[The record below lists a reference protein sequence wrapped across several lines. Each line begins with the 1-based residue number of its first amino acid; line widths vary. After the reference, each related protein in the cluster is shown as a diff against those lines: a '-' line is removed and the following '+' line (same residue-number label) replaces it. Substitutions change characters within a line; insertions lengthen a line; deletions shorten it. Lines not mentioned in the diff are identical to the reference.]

1 VAVRPYRY
9 APILKDEIEKQVQEM
24 LAIGLIQQST
34 SHFSSPVL
42 LVKKKD
48 NTYRFCVDYHHLNDI
63 IEKGQ
68 FLVPIID
75 EFLDELSQASCF
87 SSLDLFAGFQQIPM
101 NLADCFK
108 IAFQTHVGHYEFRV
122 MSFGLTGAPHTIQ
135 KGMNSSLAPL
145 LRKSVL
151 VFFDD
156 ILVYSKTYQDHL
168 VHLEQVFQ
176 LLQEQQWRV
185 KLSMWSVAQRK
196 ISYMG
201 YVISEQGVANCADKV
216 STVAKWPTP

>member
-9 APILKDEIEKQVQEM
+9 APILKDEIEKKVQEM

-101 NLADCFK
+101 NLAIASKLHFK
-108 IAFQTHVGHYEFRV
+108 PMWAI
-122 MSFGLTGAPHTIQ
+122 MSSGLCR
-135 KGMNSSLAPL
+135 L
-145 LRKSVL
+145 
-151 VFFDD
+151 D
-156 ILVYSKTYQDHL
+156 
-168 VHLEQVFQ
+168 
-176 LLQEQQWRV
+176 
-185 KLSMWSVAQRK
+185 
-196 ISYMG
+196 
-201 YVISEQGVANCADKV
+201 
-216 STVAKWPTP
+216 